1 VWGRKETDTEGGSV
15 KRKKKKKK
23 KESKQN
29 RPQNK

>member
-15 KRKKKKKK
+15 KNKKEKE